1 MLSEFLD
8 TFELHHSLKNP
19 QDKDRKIS
27 LQEFTEYY
35 TNISS
40 TIDRDDYFELMI
52 TNAWNL
58 NDKTYSKGCVQ
69 NVPQDGSWFI
79 RKDEVKD

>member
-1 MLSEFLD
+1 MLSEWLD

-19 QDKDRKIS
+19 DSRDRRITFE
-27 LQEFTEYY
+27 EFVEYY

-40 TIDRDDYFELMI
+40 TIDNDEYFDLMI

-58 NDKTYSKGCVQ
+58 NDKFYSKGW
-69 NVPQDGSWFI
+69 GTAI
-79 RKDEVKD
+79 